1 MHVVEYIL
9 RIPAL
14 SSGLIGIPL
23 PLREGR
29 GGSSGAS
36 HGPCNWMIA
45 PSLLFLFSSLFRR
58 SVTQIAQNTQIV
70 PVSAEFEWK
79 YVYML
84 FRLSSASIGLKTSS
98 LIGRVARYTP
108 SSTYV
113 LRLDRWQDL
122 FDKPNEQSQACLDS
136 AMARNVSTGHNT
148 PPLRIQFIWLK
159 CINTKRKGTRRTA
172 RFGIY

>member
-29 GGSSGAS
+29 GGSSGARHDPS
-36 HGPCNWMIA
+36 NWMIA

-113 LRLDRWQDL
+113 LS
-122 FDKPNEQSQACLDS
+122 PDS
-136 AMARNVSTGHNT
+136 
-148 PPLRIQFIWLK
+148 
-159 CINTKRKGTRRTA
+159 
-172 RFGIY
+172 